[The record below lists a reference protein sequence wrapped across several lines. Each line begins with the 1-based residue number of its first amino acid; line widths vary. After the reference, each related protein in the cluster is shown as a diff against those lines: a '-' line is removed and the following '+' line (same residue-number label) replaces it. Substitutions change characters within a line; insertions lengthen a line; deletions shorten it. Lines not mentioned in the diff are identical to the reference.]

1 MASTADFSTLLSAS
15 PLFSRLDRATLDA
28 VAALCVSR
36 RYATD
41 ETIFAKGDDGD
52 TLFAIRRGQVAIV
65 TGNAGGK
72 RLTLNVLGAGDVF
85 GEIAMLDGFARTAD
99 AIAVEPSEL
108 YLVHRR
114 DFLELLRNNGEVAIG
129 VIAMLCDRL
138 RWTSIRME
146 EAVLMPL
153 DIRLARRILA
163 MAEEFGSEVLISQG
177 QLAVFVGATRES
189 INRIL
194 QEWRREGIVVMRRGA
209 LRVLDP
215 TRLAEHAARAQ
226 RLQSCP

>member
-1 MASTADFSTLLSAS
+1 MASTANFSTLLKAS
-15 PLFSRLDRATLDA
+15 PLFARLDRATLDA

-41 ETIFAKGDDGD
+41 ETIFAKGDEGD
-52 TLFAIRRGQVAIV
+52 KLFAIRRGQVRIV
-65 TGNAGGK
+65 TGNDDGK

-85 GEIAMLDGFARTAD
+85 GEIAMLDGLARTAD
-99 AIAVEPSEL
+99 AIAAEPSEL

-138 RWTSIRME
+138 RWTSDRME

-153 DIRLARRILA
+153 DARLARRISA
-163 MAEEFGSEVLISQG
+163 MAEEFGNEVLISQAE
-177 QLAVFVGATRES
+177 LAVFVGATRES

-194 QEWRREGIVVMRRGA
+194 QEWRRDGIVAMRRGS
-209 LRVLDP
+209 LRVLDAG
-215 TRLAEHAARAQ
+215 RLADQAARTK
-226 RLQSCP
+226 

>member
-1 MASTADFSTLLSAS
+1 
-15 PLFSRLDRATLDA
+15 LFARLDRATLDA

-52 TLFAIRRGQVAIV
+52 KLFAIRRGQVRIV
-65 TGNAGGK
+65 TGNDDGK

-85 GEIAMLDGFARTAD
+85 GEIAMLDGLARTAD
-99 AIAVEPSEL
+99 AIAAEPSEL
-108 YLVHRR
+108 YIVHRR

-138 RWTSIRME
+138 RWTSDRME

-153 DIRLARRILA
+153 DARLARRISA
-163 MAEEFGSEVLISQG
+163 MAEEFGNEVLISQAE
-177 QLAVFVGATRES
+177 LAVFVGATRES

-194 QEWRREGIVVMRRGA
+194 QEWRRDGIVAMRRGA
-209 LRVLDP
+209 LRVLDAG
-215 TRLAEHAARAQ
+215 RLAGRAARTKQ
-226 RLQSCP
+226 MPGGP